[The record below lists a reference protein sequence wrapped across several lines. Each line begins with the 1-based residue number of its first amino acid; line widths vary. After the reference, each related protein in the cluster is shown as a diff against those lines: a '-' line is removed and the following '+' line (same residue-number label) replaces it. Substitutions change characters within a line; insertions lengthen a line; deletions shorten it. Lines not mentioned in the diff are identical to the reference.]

1 MQTTGSPSAQPTGIS
16 AESAG
21 ADMLR
26 QLRGTLGRLEIA
38 LGSIS
43 DAIAWTSADEMIEWS
58 NAVFDRLVGKPRIQ
72 TLGHRISAV
81 LVLEENGALVPAQS
95 HPVRLALLD
104 GKETSGIYGL
114 AGTTRQLE
122 ILARPVDFGSGEG
135 HAIVTIRDC
144 TERQELAHTR
154 LLSIA
159 LQATIDAVVITDPQG
174 LVRWV
179 NDAFVTLT
187 GYAREEI
194 HGQGLCVLRSGQTS
208 LETYQSLWETILAG
222 EPWVGRLVNRR
233 KDGTCY
239 VEKQSITPVLGTDGE
254 ITHFVAIKQ
263 DITQQERIAQDLRVK
278 EQAIASAQEG
288 IVIASATEPDQ
299 PIVYVNPAFERITGY
314 SADDVLGTN
323 CRLLQGPETDPEALR
338 QLREALAQGLP
349 CTVELANHRKDGS
362 PFWNHLSVAAVRDD
376 KGSPSH
382 FIGIQSDF
390 TDRRQAE
397 QEIAEARDRE
407 VQIASRI
414 QQDLLIGPRLRSWHG
429 LSLATL
435 TIPSQEVDGDF
446 YDLIE
451 QEEGVLDVVVGDVM
465 GKGVPASLLGAAA
478 KTEILRAL
486 LGLQRGPQAEAS
498 PKPSAIVAAVH
509 RAMVPDLIAL
519 ECAITLC
526 YARIDTR
533 QGRLRCVD
541 CGHTSVIH
549 YRRAEG
555 CCVQLKGENLPLG
568 FVELA
573 DYGEIEAP
581 VGTGDI
587 LLFYSDGLTEAR
599 RGDWDFFGEQRLET
613 AVRTYADLEPDAL
626 IASIRQDIVHFS
638 GTDRFTDD
646 FTCVAVRIGEHAS
659 PVGLAH
665 GVFET
670 VSDLDELAAVRS
682 AVRKFC
688 SEIPGQPVPTGRLDH
703 LEIGVNEA
711 VTNIIRHA
719 YQGRPGQ
726 PITLDFHATAE
737 EVRIVLL
744 DFGQP
749 FSPESVAQ
757 PVFDGTRDG
766 GFGVYIIRQCFDEV
780 EYQRDG
786 QGRNRLVLKLSLPES
801 TDRP

>member
-1 MQTTGSPSAQPTGIS
+1 
-16 AESAG
+16 
-21 ADMLR
+21 MLR
-26 QLRGTLGRLEIA
+26 QLRGTLGRLEVA

-43 DAIAWTSADEMIEWS
+43 DAIVWTSADEMIEWS
-58 NAVFDRLVGKPRIQ
+58 NAVFDRLVGKPRIE

-81 LVLEENGALVPAQS
+81 LVLEENGVPVPAQS

-104 GKETSGIYGL
+104 GKETSGVYGL

-122 ILARPVDFGSGEG
+122 ILARPVDLASGEA

-187 GYAREEI
+187 GYVREEI
-194 HGQGLCVLRSGQTS
+194 YGQGLTILRSGQTP
-208 LETYQSLWETILAG
+208 LDTYRSLWETILAA

-239 VEKQSITPVLGTDGE
+239 VEKQSITPVLGADGE

-263 DITQQERIAQDLRVK
+263 DITEQERIAQDLRVK

-390 TDRRQAE
+390 TDRRRAE

-414 QQDLLIGPRLRSWHG
+414 QQDLLIGPRLRSWRG
-429 LSLATL
+429 LSLGTL

-451 QEEGVLDVVVGDVM
+451 QEDGVLDVVVGDVM
-465 GKGVPASLLGAAA
+465 GKGVPASLLGASA

-486 LGLQRGPQAEAS
+486 LGLQRGSQAKAS
-498 PKPSAIVAAVH
+498 PEPSAIVAAVH
-509 RAMVPDLIAL
+509 RAMVPELIAL

-549 YRRAEG
+549 YRRAEDR
-555 CCVQLKGENLPLG
+555 CVQLKGENLPLG
-568 FVELA
+568 FVESA

-581 VGTGDI
+581 LATGDI

-613 AVRTYADLEPDAL
+613 AVRAYADLAPDAL
-626 IASIRQDIVHFS
+626 IAGIRQDIVHFS

-646 FTCVAVRIGEHAS
+646 FTCVAARIGEHAS
-659 PVGLAH
+659 PDGLAH
-665 GVFET
+665 EVFET
-670 VSDLDELAAVRS
+670 VSELDELAAVRS

-688 SEIPGQPVPTGRLDH
+688 NEIPGQPVPTDRLDH
-703 LEIGVNEA
+703 VEIGVNEA

-766 GFGVYIIRQCFDEV
+766 GFGVFIIRQCFDKV

-786 QGRNRLVLKLSLPES
+786 QGRNRLVLKLSLPEPA
-801 TDRP
+801 DAP